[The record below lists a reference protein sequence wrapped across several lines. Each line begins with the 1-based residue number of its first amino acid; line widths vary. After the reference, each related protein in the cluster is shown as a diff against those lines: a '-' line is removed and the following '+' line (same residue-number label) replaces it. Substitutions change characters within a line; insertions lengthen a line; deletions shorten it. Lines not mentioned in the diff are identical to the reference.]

1 MNDEQRK
8 LLKELKDEIQLLE
21 KMIEVDQDPLR
32 CLRRIE
38 LVIDDMRAVIRAAE
52 RSRATA

>member
-8 LLKELKDEIQLLE
+8 LLKELKDEIHLLE

-38 LVIDDMRAVIRAAE
+38 LVVDDMRAVIRAAE
-52 RSRATA
+52 RTRATA